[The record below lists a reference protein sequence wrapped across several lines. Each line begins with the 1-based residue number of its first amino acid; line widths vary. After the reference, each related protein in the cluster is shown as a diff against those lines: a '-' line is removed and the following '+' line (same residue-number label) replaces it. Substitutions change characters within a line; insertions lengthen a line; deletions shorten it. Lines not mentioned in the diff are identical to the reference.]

1 MHWFKSVMVAAFAGI
16 GLAVAPASAAEPV
29 SGDWTAAKFAFHTGE
44 TLDVKLHYTTL
55 GDARNPAVL
64 VLHGTGGNGAGM
76 IDSGFGSALFGPG
89 QPLDAAKYYIILPDA
104 IGSGGSSKPSDGLKM
119 KFPRYNY
126 DDIVAATYRLL
137 TEKLGVKHLRLVTG
151 NSMGGMLTW
160 MWGEAHP
167 DYMDALVPLA
177 STPAPMAGRN
187 WMLRRMLVESI
198 KADPA
203 WNKGEY
209 TTQPPAF
216 RMANIMFGIATN
228 GGTLAIQRQAG
239 THEAAD
245 KMIDARLAGSGGNGD
260 ANNAIYSWDGSRDY
274 DPSPN
279 LERITAPLLAINSTD
294 DERNPVETG
303 LLEKG
308 VARVKGGKFI
318 LIPGSD
324 TTNGH
329 STAGNAKYWAPQL
342 AAFLASAPVRNSR

>member
-1 MHWFKSVMVAAFAGI
+1 MRQSWTLLIAAWLFLAG
-16 GLAVAPASAAEPV
+16 APTFAAEPV
-29 SGDWTAAKFAFHTGE
+29 QGDWTAAKFAFHTGE
-44 TLDVKLHYTTL
+44 TMDVKLHYTTL
-55 GDARNPAVL
+55 GDPRNPAVL

-76 IDSGFGSALFGPG
+76 IDSGFGSQLFGPG
-89 QPLDAAKYYIILPDA
+89 QPLDAAKYYIVLPDA

-126 DDIVAATYRLL
+126 DDVVAASYRLL
-137 TEKLGVKHLRLVTG
+137 TEKLGVKHLRLVIG

-177 STPAPMAGRN
+177 STPAPMSGRN

-203 WNKGEY
+203 WNGGNY
-209 TTQPPAF
+209 TAPPPAF

-228 GGTLAIQRQAG
+228 GGTMAIQKQAP
-239 THEAAD
+239 TREAAD
-245 KMIDARLAGSGGNGD
+245 KIIDTRLNGGGNGD
-260 ANNAIYSWDGSRDY
+260 ANNAIYSWDASRDY
-274 DPSPN
+274 DPSPG

-294 DERNPVETG
+294 DERNPAETG
-303 LLEKG
+303 LLQKG
-308 VARVKGGKFI
+308 VARVKQGRFI

-329 STAGNAKYWAPQL
+329 STAGMSKYWSGEL
-342 AAFLASAPVRNSR
+342 AAFLAAAPMGGR